1 MVRLWQIG
9 FVLLMALLLAGC
21 NARALREA
29 ERTLAMADS
38 LRAEGTAYTDS
49 VRLAETVDALQSHQR
64 WHPAAWAKANYYYG
78 RLLRGKNNQ
87 VAAMQCFIRASHAH
101 THDKLLLGRIY
112 SNMANM
118 CREKGEHAL
127 AYEVYNTS
135 ADIFLRAGDSIR
147 YFYALDNMSFELA
160 ALKDSA
166 VFCLLDSID
175 SQCRDAAVRMKTIE
189 MKAIAFEAFR
199 QYDSVLICTEQ
210 LLKAGYT
217 EATGYLI
224 RARAFEHTNQPDS
237 ALYYAQKVMEISP
250 YGIDKY
256 NALYI
261 LTHYDATLNTD
272 SLLSL
277 SADRADYGKAV
288 EKEQANL
295 AQAVQLLQQD
305 REQKPNRSWVVIMLS
320 VTLSLVLL
328 TLLLFLLRRNR
339 KQKAEQEKERQELI
353 AKHQKETE
361 QLQQIEQQYQNE
373 LQQLQIQA
381 SSRQIELEHICAALR
396 SLTNDQLKHELCWN
410 NFACMRSIVNARMF
424 LLVDK
429 LEQLH
434 SLNENEIRLCIL
446 VLIGVK
452 EENIADIC
460 NYAKSGIGKFKYNTV
475 KKLGTTSKYLHNDLV
490 RFCIKGTG
498 FISKS

>member
-1 MVRLWQIG
+1 MVRLRQIG

-21 NARALREA
+21 NTRALREA
-29 ERTLAMADS
+29 DRTLAMADS

-49 VRLAETVDALQSHQR
+49 VRLAETVDALQSYQR
-64 WHPAAWAKANYYYG
+64 WHPTAWAKANYYYG

-175 SQCRDAAVRMKTIE
+175 SQCRDAAVRMKTLE
-189 MKAIAFEAFR
+189 MKAITFEAFR

-224 RARAFEHTNQPDS
+224 RARAFEYTNQPDS
-237 ALYYAQKVMEISP
+237 ALYYAQKVMETSP

-305 REQKPNRSWVVIMLS
+305 RERKPNRSWVYVGISVIIAVALVIIALLIMRRQHLQMQS
-320 VTLSLVLL
+320 VV
-328 TLLLFLLRRNR
+328 
-339 KQKAEQEKERQELI
+339 QEL
-353 AKHQKETE
+353 QKIQSTDNNTKPVSAINGE
-361 QLQQIEQQYQNE
+361 QLLQDFCEQIKSLGIEKALHWDDYPQMCQEVDMYLYGFVRKLKQQPPK
-373 LQQLQIQA
+373 A
-381 SSRQIELEHICAALR
+381 
-396 SLTNDQLKHELCWN
+396 TLCETD
-410 NFACMRSIVNARMF
+410 V
-424 LLVDK
+424 
-429 LEQLH
+429 
-434 SLNENEIRLCIL
+434 RLCIL
-446 VLIGVK
+446 TLLQFSMK
-452 EENIADIC
+452 EMSAYLHRSLNSIKNLKQVA
-460 NYAKSGIGKFKYNTV
+460 AH
-475 KKLGTTSKYLHNDLV
+475 KLGVSSAELYPLL
-490 RFCIKGTG
+490 
-498 FISKS
+498 KSLIR

>member
-1 MVRLWQIG
+1 MVRLRQIG

-78 RLLRGKNNQ
+78 RLLYDSGNY
-87 VAAMQCFIRASHAH
+87 VASMASFIRASHAH
-101 THDKLLLGRIY
+101 ARDKVLLGRVY
-112 SNMANM
+112 SNMAYM

-175 SQCRDAAVRMKTIE
+175 SQCRDTGVRMKTLEIRT
-189 MKAIAFEAFR
+189 IAFDRFH
-199 QYDSVLICTEQ
+199 QYDSVLVYAHRLQSNGHTDPI
-210 LLKAGYT
+210 GYM
-217 EATGYLI
+217 L
-224 RARAFEHTNQPDS
+224 RARAFEHLGHLDS
-237 ALYYAQKVMEISP
+237 ALFYAQKVVENSSNKAA
-250 YGIDKY
+250 KY

-261 LTHYDATLNTD
+261 LSHYDSTLNTSD
-272 SLLSL
+272 ILSL
-277 SADRADYGKAV
+277 TSDRADLGVSV
-288 EKEQANL
+288 ETEQINL
-295 AQAVQLLQQD
+295 SQAVQLLQQD
-305 REQKPNRSWVVIMLS
+305 RERKPNRSWVVIMLS

-328 TLLLFLLRRNR
+328 ALLLFLLRRNR
-339 KQKAEQEKERQELI
+339 KQKAEQEKEWQELI

-381 SSRQIELEHICAALR
+381 SSRQIELEHICAALH

-410 NFACMRSIVNARMF
+410 NFARMRSIVNARMF

-434 SLNENEIRLCIL
+434 SLNENEIRLCVL
-446 VLIGVK
+446 VLIGIK

-475 KKLGTTSKYLHNDLV
+475 KKLGTTSKHLHNDLV
-490 RFCIKGTG
+490 RFCIKGIG